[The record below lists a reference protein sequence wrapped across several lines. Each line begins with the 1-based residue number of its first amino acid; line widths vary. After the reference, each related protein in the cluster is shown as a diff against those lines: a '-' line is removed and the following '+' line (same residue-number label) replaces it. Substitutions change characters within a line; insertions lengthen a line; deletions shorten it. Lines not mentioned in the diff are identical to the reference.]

1 MEKSE
6 KYFLIPLFSGAITSV
21 TYFRLGK
28 LVPLPY
34 FLIIRAAGLVFSTK
48 IVKMA
53 ITISNYNRD
62 FGAKIR

>member
-34 FLIIRAAGLVFSTK
+34 FLMIKVAGLVFST
-48 IVKMA
+48 ILA

>member
-28 LVPLPY
+28 LVTPAILFNDKGSGVGVQHY
-34 FLIIRAAGLVFSTK
+34 FG
-48 IVKMA
+48 
-53 ITISNYNRD
+53 YNNQ
-62 FGAKIR
+62 